1 MVKKFVRKEPLQTL
15 FTISVKVLEK
25 NYLIEKKSSKMIMNI
40 MKLEKNKEKI
50 KNQHIVPKLIS

>member
-25 NYLIEKKSSKMIMNI
+25 NYLIEKKSQAK
-40 MKLEKNKEKI
+40 
-50 KNQHIVPKLIS
+50 